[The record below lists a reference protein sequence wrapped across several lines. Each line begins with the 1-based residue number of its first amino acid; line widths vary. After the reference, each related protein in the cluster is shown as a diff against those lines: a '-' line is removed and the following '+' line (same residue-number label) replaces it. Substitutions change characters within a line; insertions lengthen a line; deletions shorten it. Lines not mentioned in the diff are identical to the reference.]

1 MAYCNPQSEDNDPRT
16 LYTRSNQNY
25 ITIRL
30 LILLNCHRNVSFCY
44 DVPLIDGHQLEECDE
59 GGDDVVE
66 VVAAVV
72 IAGEVRVLV

>member
-1 MAYCNPQSEDNDPRT
+1 M
-16 LYTRSNQNY
+16 
-25 ITIRL
+25 
-30 LILLNCHRNVSFCY
+30 SFRE